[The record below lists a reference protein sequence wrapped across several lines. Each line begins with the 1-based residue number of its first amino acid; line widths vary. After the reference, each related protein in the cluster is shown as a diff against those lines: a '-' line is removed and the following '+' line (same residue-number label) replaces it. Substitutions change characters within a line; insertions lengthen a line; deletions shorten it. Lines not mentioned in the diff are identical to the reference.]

1 MYLCPAGHH
10 SAAAD
15 YCDNCG
21 RPIPEAGEPAP
32 QVIDRQYRPS
42 GPNESSG
49 PNGSPDHGLAP
60 MCRFCATPFNPD
72 DAFCEGCGHERP
84 GRALVGADAGDVG
97 VAESV
102 FERGSTEL
110 DGPVSDERVESTSN
124 TSTGGGRSSGSSSRP
139 PVWTVRVLP
148 DHDYFLRVLEWD
160 GPDARHMQ
168 FPHEEEVLTLTLTGE
183 SMRIGRRNSSVTSAP
198 PEIALGDPGVSRR
211 HAMLLRCGD
220 GTWEVM
226 DLGSA
231 NGTTINGGYD
241 RVRRDPVRLDD
252 GDRVH
257 VGAWTTLEIRRVHA

>member
-1 MYLCPAGHH
+1 MYQCPAGHR

-21 RPIPEAGEPAP
+21 RPISKARESTPEIVDVP
-32 QVIDRQYRPS
+32 RQPS
-42 GPNESSG
+42 GPRG
-49 PNGSPDHGLAP
+49 DAPDP
-60 MCRFCATPFNPD
+60 VCRFCATPYNPD

-84 GRALVGADAGDVG
+84 GHVPTPPHIPTPVDPIDREPV
-97 VAESV
+97 VAESMTNHSG
-102 FERGSTEL
+102 EGEGSGASAPRL
-110 DGPVSDERVESTSN
+110 
-124 TSTGGGRSSGSSSRP
+124 

-160 GPDARHMQ
+160 GPDARQMQ

-183 SMRIGRRNSSVTSAP
+183 SMRIGRRNASVTSAP

-241 RVRRDPVRLDD
+241 RVRRDPVRLED

-257 VGAWTTLEIRRVHA
+257 VGAWTTLEIRRV

>member
-1 MYLCPAGHH
+1 
-10 SAAAD
+10 
-15 YCDNCG
+15 
-21 RPIPEAGEPAP
+21 
-32 QVIDRQYRPS
+32 
-42 GPNESSG
+42 
-49 PNGSPDHGLAP
+49 

-84 GRALVGADAGDVG
+84 GRVPVDTAGGDGGVGELVPGRGPDV
-97 VAESV
+97 
-102 FERGSTEL
+102 
-110 DGPVSDERVESTSN
+110 DGPVSEPLVTSEQSTSNTSN
-124 TSTGGGRSSGSSSRP
+124 TSTGGGGSSGSSSRP

-168 FPHEEEVLTLTLTGE
+168 FPHEEEVLTLTLTGD

-257 VGAWTTLEIRRVHA
+257 VGAWTTLEIRRVNA